1 MNKSKSNSSLIPD
14 SLNRILIV
22 GSWSKEQITIEN
34 IKQKKDLEVCA
45 YLSTKNP
52 EIISLVDDY
61 TLGKFDDI
69 NGIVRFAQQKNVD
82 LVLVTTAEPLKN
94 GVINELEKNEIASFG
109 PTKEA
114 ARLETDK
121 AYTRRLMRRHNVGGA
136 PTFEVFDNGEEATT
150 FAEQLEWK
158 VAVKPIGLTEGLGVK
173 VYGDQLASPE
183 EVKQYIHRVLVN
195 NIGETSKVIIEERM
209 KGEEFSIQCFVHE
222 NRVLP
227 TPTVQDFKKLLPGGN
242 GPNTASMG
250 SYATTD
256 FLLPFMQQRDF
267 DIAMRIMRDTL
278 EAYHSETG
286 ERTQGFLYGQFIIT
300 KNGIKLVEYNFRP
313 GDPEWINTLS
323 IMKNNVC
330 DVIFKLLHGKKV
342 ELQFE
347 AKATVCKYI
356 VPPKYPQELYQT
368 LEVSF
373 DKEEIQ
379 QNGVNIY
386 YSCGLDDQDRL
397 NVGSERGI
405 SFIAKNNSIQN
416 ANKKVENAISKIEGN
431 FKYRP
436 DIGTKKL
443 IEKKASKVSRLRPM
457 KNPEL
462 NFRTVNESE
471 YIKIH
476 DFVEGIRILECYP
489 VHVYR
494 ILFRYCANTC
504 FVAEDS
510 NNNIIAILWGIQSQK
525 DEKTFFF
532 WQIGVAS
539 EYQGMGI
546 GTRLLD
552 KLENHLQQYG
562 LSRIEVTV
570 DPENSPSHKLFEKA
584 GYTNISSKEGKTIE
598 VKGKT
603 AIKDYYKPG
612 RHFILYE
619 KNLEES

>member
-1 MNKSKSNSSLIPD
+1 MNISKSSSSLIPE
-14 SLNRILIV
+14 SLNRILVV

-34 IKQKKDLEVCA
+34 IGQKKDLDVFA
-45 YLSTKNP
+45 YLNTKNP

-61 TLGKFDDI
+61 AIGKFDDT
-69 NGIVRFAQQKNVD
+69 NRIVKYAKQKNID

-94 GVINELEKNEIASFG
+94 GVINELEKNGIPSFG

-121 AYTRRLMRRHNVGGA
+121 AYTRKLMKRHDVGGF
-136 PTFEVFDNGEEATT
+136 PTFEVFDNADKAIN

-173 VYGDQLASPE
+173 VYGDQLESPE
-183 EVKQYIHRVLVN
+183 EVEQYITQVLVN
-195 NIGETSKVIIEERM
+195 SIGGRSKVIIEERM
-209 KGEEFSIQCFVHE
+209 RGEEFSIQCFVHK

-250 SYATTD
+250 SYSTTD
-256 FLLPFMQQRDF
+256 FLLPFMQQDDF
-267 DIAMRIMRDTL
+267 DTAMQIMRDTL
-278 EAYHSETG
+278 DAYHSETG
-286 ERTQGFLYGQFIIT
+286 ERPQGFLYGQFIIT
-300 KNGIKLVEYNFRP
+300 NNGIKLVEYNFRP
-313 GDPEWINTLS
+313 GDPEWMNTVS
-323 IMKNNVC
+323 IMKNNVG
-330 DVIFKLLHGKKV
+330 DVIFKLLRGERV

-347 AKATVCKYI
+347 SKATVCKYI

-373 DKEEIQ
+373 DKEDIQ
-379 QNGVNIY
+379 KNGVNIY
-386 YSCGLDDQDRL
+386 YSCGLDDQDQL

-405 SFIAKNNSIQN
+405 SFVAKANSIQDAN
-416 ANKKVENAISKIEGN
+416 AKVENAISKIEGS
-431 FKYRP
+431 FQYRP
-436 DIGTKKL
+436 DIGSQEL
-443 IEKKASKVSRLRPM
+443 IEKKISKVKKLRT
-457 KNPEL
+457 KRTPEL

-494 ILFRYCANTC
+494 ILFRYCGNTC

-510 NNNIIAILWGIQSQK
+510 NNNIIGVLWGIKSQK

-532 WQIGVAS
+532 WQMGVAS
-539 EYQGMGI
+539 EYQGRGI

-552 KLENHLQQYG
+552 KLENHLQQCG
-562 LSRIEVTV
+562 FSRIELTV

-584 GYTNISSKEGKTIE
+584 GYTNISSKEGKTVE
-598 VKGKT
+598 VEGKT

-619 KNLEES
+619 KNLEEY